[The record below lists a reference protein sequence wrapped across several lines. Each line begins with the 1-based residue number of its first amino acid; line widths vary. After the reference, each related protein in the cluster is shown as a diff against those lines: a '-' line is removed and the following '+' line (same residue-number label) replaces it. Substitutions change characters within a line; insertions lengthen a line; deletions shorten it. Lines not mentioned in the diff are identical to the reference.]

1 MIGANNFGNQAL
13 QIAGK
18 RFSSSLF
25 CDKILLLIVSF
36 FLFFGRPNGV
46 ALADLERYTGASLYL
61 GHPSSCI
68 PQNWE
73 AMMDVDG
80 NVNIQ

>member
-1 MIGANNFGNQAL
+1 MAL
-13 QIAGK
+13 TILEI
-18 RFSSSLF
+18 RLFRSLEKDF
-25 CDKILLLIVSF
+25 PQVCFATKFF
-36 FLFFGRPNGV
+36 FLSFLSFFFGRPNGV